1 MISMYLSKNV
11 SEQVIANIRYLS
23 IAVWSDAST
32 AEITSQQEMQSNQ
45 ENELTVGQIR
55 GMIQVKYR
63 ANNTLSLKECFLEN
77 EGDV

>member
-11 SEQVIANIRYLS
+11 SEQVIANIAYLS

-45 ENELTVGQIR
+45 ENELTVDQIT
-55 GMIQVKYR
+55 GIIQVK
-63 ANNTLSLKECFLEN
+63 
-77 EGDV
+77 

>member
-11 SEQVIANIRYLS
+11 SEQVIANIAYLS

-45 ENELTVGQIR
+45 EKNELTVGQIT
-55 GMIQVKYR
+55 GMIQVK
-63 ANNTLSLKECFLEN
+63 
-77 EGDV
+77 